1 MPVTDRELV
10 LNGIEEDILE
20 AFQLETLPPSLYV
33 KIQNRLY
40 DRDRQLKRQ
49 ARVAVMGA
57 MDGLLARVLA

>member
-1 MPVTDRELV
+1 MPDMERELV

-20 AFQLETLPPSLYV
+20 AFNLATLPPSLYV